1 MTLERCSGQGSGI
14 SKKPGQLVA
23 EGLPWGAPG
32 LVRLSLISHCLS
44 PCSGSF
50 CNQKEQL
57 CKISQLWMEENL
69 EGITRLV
76 QSESLQPGLEGLVSS
91 CSRYTRRENGWERRP
106 LSVETLHGRGGK
118 RDPSGSFEP

>member
-1 MTLERCSGQGSGI
+1 MSPS
-14 SKKPGQLVA
+14 KPGQLVA
-23 EGLPWGAPG
+23 EGLPWGAAG
-32 LVRLSLISHCLS
+32 LVRLSLISHCLI

-57 CKISQLWMEENL
+57 CKINRLWMEENL
-69 EGITRLV
+69 EGISRLV

-91 CSRYTRRENGWERRP
+91 CSLYTGKENKSGEEAA
-106 LSVETLHGRGGK
+106 LCMEMLHGRGGN